1 MTKGTTARGK
11 HTSKRT
17 HMQCRRCG
25 NRSFHKRKGRCAY
38 CGYPSPKLR
47 RYAWQRKNFNHRR
60 RIA

>member
-1 MTKGTTARGK
+1 ARGK
-11 HTSKRT
+11 HTSHRT

-25 NRSFHKRKGRCAY
+25 NRSFHKRKGRCAS

-47 RYAWQRKNFNHRR
+47 RFAWQRKNFNHRR